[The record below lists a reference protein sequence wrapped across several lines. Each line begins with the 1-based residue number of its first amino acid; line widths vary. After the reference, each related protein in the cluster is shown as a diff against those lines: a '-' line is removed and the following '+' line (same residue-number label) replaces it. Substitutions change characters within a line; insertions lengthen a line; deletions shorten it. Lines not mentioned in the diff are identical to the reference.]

1 MSRIDHIC
9 IAAPDLETAL
19 APYVEGLGIQ
29 VAHREEVATQKVR
42 VAMMPVGET
51 NIELL
56 EPTSEDSPIAK
67 FLKDRGPGI
76 HHIAIAVDDIE
87 AAMERMNA
95 AGVRMI
101 DTEPR
106 PGAGGTKV
114 AFAHPKAFGGVL
126 VELVE
131 GGHH

>member
-1 MSRIDHIC
+1 MRRIDHIG
-9 IAAPDLETAL
+9 IAVPDLETAL

>member
-1 MSRIDHIC
+1 MRRIDHIG
-9 IAAPDLETAL
+9 IAVPDLETAL

-67 FLKDRGPGI
+67 FLEGRGPGI

-87 AAMERMNA
+87 VALDRMNA

>member
-1 MSRIDHIC
+1 MRRIDHIG
-9 IAAPDLETAL
+9 IAVPDLETAL
-19 APYVEGLGIQ
+19 VPYVEGLGIQ

-56 EPTSEDSPIAK
+56 EPTSEESPIAK
-67 FLKDRGPGI
+67 FLEGRGPGI

-87 AAMERMNA
+87 AALERMNV

>member
-1 MSRIDHIC
+1 MRRIDHIG
-9 IAAPDLETAL
+9 IAVPDLETAL

-29 VAHREEVATQKVR
+29 VAHREEVATQSVR

-56 EPTSEDSPIAK
+56 EPTAEDSPIAK
-67 FLKDRGPGI
+67 FLESRGPGI

-101 DTEPR
+101 DTVPR

>member
-1 MSRIDHIC
+1 MRRIDHIG
-9 IAAPDLETAL
+9 IAVHDLESAL
-19 APYVEGLGIQ
+19 VPYVEGLGLS
-29 VAHREEVATQKVR
+29 VVHEEEVASQKVR
-42 VAMMPVGET
+42 VAMLPVGGT

-67 FLKDRGPGI
+67 FLERNGPGI
-76 HHIAIAVDDIE
+76 HHVALAVEDIE
-87 AAMERMNA
+87 AALERMTG

-106 PGAGGTKV
+106 AGAGGTRV
-114 AFAHPKAFGGVL
+114 AFAHPKAFNGVL
-126 VELVE
+126 IELVE

>member
-1 MSRIDHIC
+1 MRRIDHIG
-9 IAAPDLETAL
+9 IAVPDLETAL

-29 VAHREEVATQKVR
+29 VAHREEVASQNVR

-67 FLKDRGPGI
+67 VLEGRGPGI